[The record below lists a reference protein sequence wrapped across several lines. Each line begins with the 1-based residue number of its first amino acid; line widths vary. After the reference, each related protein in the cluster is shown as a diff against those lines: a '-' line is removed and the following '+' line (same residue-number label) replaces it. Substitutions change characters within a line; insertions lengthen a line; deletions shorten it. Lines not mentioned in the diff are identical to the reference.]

1 VRRFGKAA
9 ARTREE
15 DGGVLVIVATWLL
28 GVPVL
33 IVVLILVVDVGNW
46 YLHKRHLQ
54 LQADAGALAGGG
66 VFTVPCSDDAIVNEG
81 RRYAGDPGSA
91 TPYNLQV
98 APTDQSNIHVLVNS
112 ASYWNEGGTDY
123 SDGGPPC
130 SAKFVDLKIT
140 EANLPWYFA
149 FNVVPAFNAHARV
162 SIQSL
167 LRARGAL
174 PVAVPD
180 IDPKVG
186 RVFFI
191 DEANGTVIASTPL
204 AKTGFDHT
212 TGLATWDN
220 ATVPASVA
228 VNSARIGV
236 RVALGGG
243 SSTTCGG
250 YLVQCYD
257 LTSPNGIMFVRGYST
272 TGSGAPPNPPIARD
286 VRLFSGSCPDPYFNV
301 VGAAC
306 SFGVNAQVDFG
317 TVSPTQTKVSAVVG
331 GTEHQLQY
339 DAGLGR
345 WVSTSAGNSF
355 FTAGPAGGPISV
367 ELKWEVN
374 APVTIGGNNCTT
386 TGGNKCKGTFGIL
399 LQRTFS
405 GSMARSGPIELAKIS
420 EGGFYG
426 ANSFALGTTHDLVVR
441 IGIKGNL
448 QEAQSVSDPRV
459 ELRVTGGSQNQSIDC
474 DPALS
479 NLRDEIREGCAP
491 QYEINTGAACPP
503 GASSLWSTPQP
514 WDCVAIQTGG
524 AVGQLE
530 KGMQERILGGVGNTC
545 TAPNNWAS
553 FPNLPQDDPRIVPVF
568 VTPFGTFQGSGNETV
583 PVSNFATFY
592 VTGWDSSPCSGDD
605 PVPGKGYIVGHFI
618 KYIYALNTGG
628 GSGEFCNFDAFGSCI
643 AVMTE

>member
-1 VRRFGKAA
+1 MRNLANAKARA
-9 ARTREE
+9 REE

-46 YLHKRHLQ
+46 FLHKRHLQ

-66 VFTVPCSDDAIVNEG
+66 VFTFPCSDDAIVNVS
-81 RRYAGDPGSA
+81 RRYAGDPGSGA
-91 TPYNLQV
+91 PYNLQV

-130 SAKFVDLKIT
+130 STKFVDLKIT

-149 FNVVPAFNAHARV
+149 FNVVPAVNAHARV
-162 SIQSL
+162 TIQSL

-191 DEANGTVIASTPL
+191 DETNGTVLASTPL
-204 AKTGFDHT
+204 TKTGFDQT

-220 ATVPASVA
+220 ATVPASVS
-228 VNSARIGV
+228 VSSARIGV

-243 SSTTCGG
+243 SSTTCGEK
-250 YLVQCYD
+250 LVECYD
-257 LTSPNGIMFVRGYST
+257 LGSANGIVFARGYST
-272 TGSGAPPNPPIARD
+272 GGSGAAPNPPIARD
-286 VRLFSGSCPDPYFNV
+286 VTLFSGSCPDPYFNV
-301 VGAAC
+301 LGASC

-317 TVSPTQTKVSAVVG
+317 GLSSTQTKVSAVVG

-339 DAGLGR
+339 DAGLGK

-355 FTAGPAGGPISV
+355 FTAGPAGGAIPV

-374 APVTIGGNNCTT
+374 APVTIGGNTCTT
-386 TGGNKCKGTFGIL
+386 TGGNKCKGTFGMV
-399 LQRTFS
+399 QRTFS
-405 GSMARSGPIELAKIS
+405 GSLARSGPIELAKIS

-426 ANSFALGTTHDLVVR
+426 ANSFALGTSHDLVVR

-448 QEAQSVSDPRV
+448 QEAQSVSDPLV

-474 DPALS
+474 DPDLP
-479 NLRDEIREGCAP
+479 NLRDEIENGCAP
-491 QYEINTGAACPP
+491 LYAINTGAACPTNAP
-503 GASSLWSTPQP
+503 TLWSTPQP

-530 KGMQERILGGVGNTC
+530 QGMKNRILGGSNSCVS
-545 TAPNNWAS
+545 PNNWSS
-553 FPNLPQDDPRIVPVF
+553 FPNLPPDDPRIVPVF
-568 VTPFGTFQGSGNETV
+568 VTPFGTFQGSGNEVV

-592 VTGWDSSPCSGDD
+592 VTGWFSSPCAGDD
-605 PVPGKGYIVGHFI
+605 PVPDKGYVVGHFI
-618 KYIYALNTGG
+618 KYIFALNNGG
-628 GSGEFCNFDAFGSCI
+628 GSGELCNFNAFGSCI

>member
-1 VRRFGKAA
+1 VISLRNARVRA
-9 ARTREE
+9 REE

-46 YLHKRHLQ
+46 FLHKRHLQ

-66 VFTVPCSDDAIVNEG
+66 VFTFPCSDDPIVNES

-91 TPYNLQV
+91 APYNLQV

-130 SAKFVDLKIT
+130 STKFVDLKIT

-149 FNVVPAFNAHARV
+149 FNVVPAINAHARV

-167 LRARGAL
+167 IRARGAL

-191 DEANGTVIASTPL
+191 DEANGTVLASSPL
-204 AKTGFDHT
+204 TKQGFDST

-220 ATVPASVA
+220 VTAPASVS
-228 VNSARIGV
+228 VNSSRIGV

-257 LTSPNGIMFVRGYST
+257 LESANGIVFVRGYST
-272 TGSGAPPNPPIARD
+272 GGSAVQPNPPIARD

-301 VGAAC
+301 AASC
-306 SFGVNAQVDFG
+306 SIGVNAQVDFG
-317 TVSPTQTKVSAVVG
+317 GALPQTALHVRASVNG
-331 GTEHQLQY
+331 GTAKELTY
-339 DAGLGR
+339 DATLGK
-345 WVSTSAGNSF
+345 WISTSAGDSF
-355 FTAGPAGGPISV
+355 FTIGPAAGPLAV
-367 ELKWEVN
+367 ELTWEVT
-374 APVTIGGNNCTT
+374 AGTIGGDTCKTS
-386 TGGNKCKGTFGIL
+386 GNKCKGTFGIV
-399 LQRTFS
+399 QRTFS
-405 GSMARSGPIELAKIS
+405 GSLARSGPIELAKIS
-420 EGGFYG
+420 EGGVYG
-426 ANSFALGTTHDLVVR
+426 ANSFAIGTSHDLVVR

-474 DPALS
+474 DPDLS
-479 NLRDEIREGCAP
+479 NLRLEIAQGCAP

-503 GASSLWSTPQP
+503 GASSLWATPQP

-530 KGMQERILGGVGNTC
+530 QGMQIRILGGVGNTC

-592 VTGWDSSPCSGDD
+592 VTGWDSSPCAGDD
-605 PVPGKGYIVGHFI
+605 PVPDKGYIVGHFI
-618 KYIYALNTGG
+618 KYIFALNTGG
-628 GSGEFCNFDAFGSCI
+628 GSGELCNFNAFGSCI
-643 AVMTE
+643 AVMTD